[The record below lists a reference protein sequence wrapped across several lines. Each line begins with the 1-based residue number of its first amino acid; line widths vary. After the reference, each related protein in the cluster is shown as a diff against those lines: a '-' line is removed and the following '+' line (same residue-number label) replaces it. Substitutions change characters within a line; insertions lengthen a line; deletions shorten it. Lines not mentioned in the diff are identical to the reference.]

1 MVLILLLVVLLAPTA
16 AWAQHEQHT
25 TSPPPQG
32 WSTSA
37 AAQAFVTLNLQ
48 QRKFNDVSQ
57 VESTNWVMGRVVRRS
72 SRTKV
77 TFIGMASAEPFTLR
91 RLGSAQVFQAGETL
105 DDLPLRDYQHPHDL
119 VMALTGRLDWQ
130 LNARHSVF
138 ATAGPVG
145 SPALGPTAFMHRPS
159 ALLHPTAPLSH
170 HMLDSTHITHGVITV
185 GATIGAWTVDASA
198 FHGREPDEDRVGLDL
213 GPIDSVSGRLS
224 WRSGAWHAQVSGALV
239 NEPERLEP
247 GDTSKIT
254 ASVEY
259 VAPDGS
265 DPTAWAWTA
274 AIGRNGRS
282 DHDEWGGLI
291 EAVRRLTPRWRAY
304 SRAELVDRFILVDFE
319 HAIRTGR
326 ERHLL
331 SRVGALTVGLERS
344 LSHGPLGQLATGID
358 VTVHHTPR
366 NLRDSYGRPVSAHLY
381 LRWNR

>member
-119 VMALTGRLDWQ
+119 VMSLTGRLDWQ

-145 SPALGPTAFMHRPS
+145 SPALGPTAFMHP
-159 ALLHPTAPLSH
+159 H
-170 HMLDSTHITHGVITV
+170 HARRD
-185 GATIGAWTVDASA
+185 
-198 FHGREPDEDRVGLDL
+198 HGRGNDRRVD
-213 GPIDSVSGRLS
+213 SGRLS
-224 WRSGAWHAQVSGALV
+224 VSWSRARRGSRWSR
-239 NEPERLEP
+239 P
-247 GDTSKIT
+247 
-254 ASVEY
+254 
-259 VAPDGS
+259 GS
-265 DPTAWAWTA
+265 DRQRVRAVVV
-274 AIGRNGRS
+274 AIGRV
-282 DHDEWGGLI
+282 
-291 EAVRRLTPRWRAY
+291 A
-304 SRAELVDRFILVDFE
+304 
-319 HAIRTGR
+319 RTGLR
-326 ERHLL
+326 R
-331 SRVGALTVGLERS
+331 SR
-344 LSHGPLGQLATGID
+344 
-358 VTVHHTPR
+358 
-366 NLRDSYGRPVSAHLY
+366 
-381 LRWNR
+381 